1 MSKTR
6 QNPTGAATTAF
17 VLAGAVLAAA
27 LGMRAGA
34 ALRPDPAEQGPAAA
48 PQQIV
53 LNATEL
59 ASAERAGGGWPARA
73 LATLR
78 GA

>member
-1 MSKTR
+1 MLDTRKTGTIAWLL
-6 QNPTGAATTAF
+6 P
-17 VLAGAVLAAA
+17 AGAVVAAA
-27 LGMRAGA
+27 LGIRAGV
-34 ALRPDPAEQGPAAA
+34 ALRPEPGEQGAPAA

-59 ASAERAGGGWPARA
+59 ASAEKAGGGWPARA
-73 LATLR
+73 LELLR

>member
-6 QNPTGAATTAF
+6 QTMTTGAF

-27 LGMRAGA
+27 LGARAGT
-34 ALRPDPAEQGPAAA
+34 ALRPEPMERGMAAA

-73 LATLR
+73 LAALR

>member
-1 MSKTR
+1 M
-6 QNPTGAATTAF
+6 NAATTTGL

-27 LGMRAGA
+27 LGTGAGA
-34 ALRPDPAEQGPAAA
+34 ALRPEPAERGAAAA
-48 PQQIV
+48 PQQLV

-73 LATLR
+73 LAALR

>member
-6 QNPTGAATTAF
+6 HNSPGAASMAF
-17 VLAGAVLAAA
+17 VLAGAALAAA
-27 LGMRAGA
+27 LGARAGT
-34 ALRPDPAEQGPAAA
+34 ALKPDPHEQGAAAA

-53 LNATEL
+53 LNAAEL
-59 ASAERAGGGWPARA
+59 ATAERAGGGWPARA
-73 LATLR
+73 LAALR

>member
-1 MSKTR
+1 MSNAR
-6 QNPTGAATTAF
+6 QITTTGAF

-27 LGMRAGA
+27 LGVQAGT
-34 ALRPDPAEQGPAAA
+34 ALKPEPTERGVAAA

-53 LNATEL
+53 LNATEM

-73 LATLR
+73 LAALR